1 MSTILNIKKSPYQL
15 LLLTAIALLFVLVF
29 SPIAKMDF
37 QDVKM
42 FSVPLVT
49 MLWII
54 PVLLIVLWLLYVFT
68 NRFLYS
74 VTITQIHVF
83 ITVFATVSILIVLYV
98 GINPSQRVTNNHD
111 LIGKSMQLTSIIFV
125 SAQLLYLANVL
136 LGLFTIKK
144 FWIKS

>member
-54 PVLLIVLWLLYVFT
+54 PVLLIVLWLFYVFT

-98 GINPSQRVTNNHD
+98 GINPSQRVNNNHD
-111 LIGKSMQLTSIIFV
+111 LIGNSMQLTSIIFV